1 MTAQAPS
8 AGEAGLT
15 RPPRL
20 ELEGV
25 SKTYGRFRAL
35 QDVRLTIMPGEL
47 HGLVGQN
54 GSGKSTLAGILTGY
68 RAPDPGSVIRIDGQQ
83 LRLPIRLRQAQDLG
97 LAVVHQTLGLID
109 EATVLENIRVGRL
122 GARRWSRRI
131 TWEAERDSARQV
143 LEQLGCPV
151 RLDEPVGQ
159 LPAEDRA
166 TVAIARAIQQ
176 AQDGKG
182 IVIFDEST
190 RALSRDSLHHF
201 YELVQQVLAT
211 GTAVLLISH
220 RLDEVLN
227 VTDTVTIL
235 RDGQVVESGSRTA
248 DLDHGQLVAKMLGR
262 QLLADVAGGPAGAG
276 EPGEAGG
283 EVSEA
288 DKAPAAAAR
297 ISGLTG
303 SVLRG
308 FDLQIGRGEVVGVT
322 GLVGSGHEELPY
334 LLADDRRAA
343 SGTLE
348 MGGRRLD
355 LTAAGCADALAA
367 GVALVPENRD
377 VDGLAAQMTIA
388 ENITLPHLRAHGTRM
403 RLDRKWENREVQSL
417 LDQLGV
423 RPPAPAM
430 AVGSLS
436 GGNRQK
442 VLLAKWLARQ
452 PDLLVLHDPTQAVDV
467 GARHDLIAAIRKAA
481 GQGCGVLVAS
491 GDEEELAALCDRVLI
506 IKNGTVGTELSAPLS
521 PGAIAESVY
530 SRAVRP
536 LRPVQ
541 G

>member
-1 MTAQAPS
+1 MNVQ
-8 AGEAGLT
+8 
-15 RPPRL
+15 PPRL

-35 QDVRLTIMPGEL
+35 QDVQLTIMPGEL

-68 RAPDPGSVIRIDGQQ
+68 RAPDPGSVIRIDGQE

-122 GARRWSRRI
+122 RAARWSRRI
-131 TWEAERDSARQV
+131 SWDAERESAGQV
-143 LEQLGCPV
+143 LAQLGRTV
-151 RLDEPVGQ
+151 ALDEPVGN
-159 LPAEDRA
+159 LSAEDRA
-166 TVAIARAIQQ
+166 TVAIARAVQQ
-176 AQDGKG
+176 AQDGRG

-190 RALSRDSLHHF
+190 RALSRDSLHGF

-227 VTDTVTIL
+227 VTDTVTVL
-235 RDGQVVESGSRTA
+235 RDGQVVGSGSRTA

-262 QLLADVAGGPAGAG
+262 QLQADVAHGPTGRASAEGLADEAGA
-276 EPGEAGG
+276 
-283 EVSEA
+283 A
-288 DKAPAAAAR
+288 DKIAAR
-297 ISGLTG
+297 ISGLAG
-303 SVLRG
+303 EVLHD
-308 FDLQIGRGEVVGVT
+308 FDLQIGHGEVVGVT

-334 LLADDRRAA
+334 LLADDRRARA
-343 SGTLE
+343 GTLE
-348 MGGRRLD
+348 VGSTRLD
-355 LTAAGCADALAA
+355 LTTSSCADALAA

-377 VDGLAAQMTIA
+377 IDGLAAQMSIA
-388 ENITLPHLRAHGTRM
+388 ENITLPHLRTHGVRM
-403 RLDRKWENREVQSL
+403 RLDRKWENREVRSL
-417 LDQLGV
+417 LDELGV
-423 RPPAPAM
+423 RPPVPAM
-430 AVGSLS
+430 PVGSLS

-442 VLLAKWLARQ
+442 VLLAKWLAMQ
-452 PDLLVLHDPTQAVDV
+452 PDLLVLHEPTQAVDV
-467 GARHDLIAAIRKAA
+467 GARHDLITAIRAA
-481 GQGCGVLVAS
+481 AARGCGVLVAS
-491 GDEEELAALCDRVLI
+491 GDEKELAALCDRVLI
-506 IKNGTVGTELSAPLS
+506 IKNGAVSTELSAPLKA
-521 PGAIAESVY
+521 GAIGEAIY

>member
-1 MTAQAPS
+1 MNVQ
-8 AGEAGLT
+8 
-15 RPPRL
+15 PPRL

-35 QDVRLTIMPGEL
+35 QDVQLTIMPGEL

-68 RAPDPGSVIRIDGQQ
+68 RAPDPGSVIRIDGQD
-83 LRLPIRLRQAQDLG
+83 LRLPIRLGQAQDLG

-122 GARRWSRRI
+122 RAARWSRRI
-131 TWEAERDSARQV
+131 SWDAERESAGQV
-143 LEQLGCPV
+143 LAQLGRTV
-151 RLDEPVGQ
+151 ALDEPVGN
-159 LPAEDRA
+159 LSAEDRA
-166 TVAIARAIQQ
+166 TVAIARAVQQ
-176 AQDGKG
+176 AQDGRG
-182 IVIFDEST
+182 IIIFDEST
-190 RALSRDSLHHF
+190 RALSRDSLHGF

-235 RDGQVVESGSRTA
+235 RDGQVVETGSRTA

-262 QLLADVAGGPAGAG
+262 ELQADVAHGPAGA
-276 EPGEAGG
+276 PAAD
-283 EVSEA
+283 EA
-288 DKAPAAAAR
+288 DSGPGAADKIAAR
-297 ISGLTG
+297 ISGLMG
-303 SVLRG
+303 EVLHD
-308 FDLQIGRGEVVGVT
+308 FDLQVRRGEVVGVT

-334 LLADDRRAA
+334 LLADDRHATA
-343 SGTLE
+343 GTLE
-348 MGGRRLD
+348 VGSARLD
-355 LTAAGCADALAA
+355 LTTSGCADALAA

-377 VDGLAAQMTIA
+377 IDGLAAQMSIA
-388 ENITLPHLRAHGTRM
+388 ENITLPHLRTHGVRM
-403 RLDRKWENREVQSL
+403 RLDRKWENREVGSL
-417 LDQLGV
+417 LHELGV
-423 RPPAPAM
+423 RPPVPALP
-430 AVGSLS
+430 VGSLS

-442 VLLAKWLARQ
+442 VLLAKWLAMQ
-452 PDLLVLHDPTQAVDV
+452 PELLVLHEPTQAVDV
-467 GARHDLIAAIRKAA
+467 GARHDLITAIRAA
-481 GQGCGVLVAS
+481 AARGCGVLVAS

-506 IKNGTVGTELSAPLS
+506 IKNGTVGTELSAPLKA
-521 PGAIAESVY
+521 GAIGEAIY

>member
-20 ELEGV
+20 ELAGV

-68 RAPDPGSVIRIDGQQ
+68 RAPDPGSAIRIDGQE
-83 LRLPIRLRQAQDLG
+83 LRLPVRLGQARDLG

-131 TWEAERDSARQV
+131 NWEAERESARQV
-143 LEQLGCPV
+143 LDRLGRSV
-151 RLDEPVGQ
+151 RLDQPVGQ
-159 LPAEDRA
+159 LSAEDRA

-176 AQDGKG
+176 AQDGRG

-262 QLLADVAGGPAGAG
+262 QLQADVSGGARGTAVTDRADETGDAGT
-276 EPGEAGG
+276 
-283 EVSEA
+283 
-288 DKAPAAAAR
+288 APKVAAR

-303 SVLRG
+303 PVLQDFG
-308 FDLQIGRGEVVGVT
+308 LEVGAGEVVGVT
-322 GLVGSGHEELPY
+322 GLVGSGWEELPY

-343 SGTLE
+343 AGTLE
-348 MGGRRLD
+348 VGGRRLD
-355 LTAAGCADALAA
+355 LTASGCADALAA

-377 VDGLAAQMTIA
+377 VDGLAAQMSIA
-388 ENITLPHLRAHGTRM
+388 ENITLPHLRTHGTRM
-403 RLDRKWENREVQSL
+403 RLDRKWETREVQTL
-417 LDQLGV
+417 LDQLDV
-423 RPPAPAM
+423 RPPVPAM

-442 VLLAKWLARQ
+442 VLMDKRLARQ
-452 PDLLVLHDPTQAVDV
+452 PDLLVLHEPTQAVDV
-467 GARHDLIAAIRKAA
+467 GARHDLITAIRRAA
-481 GQGCGVLVAS
+481 GRGCGVLVAS

-506 IKNGTVGTELSAPLS
+506 LKNGTVGAELSAPLS
-521 PGAIAESVY
+521 AGSIAESTY

>member
-1 MTAQAPS
+1 MNVQ
-8 AGEAGLT
+8 
-15 RPPRL
+15 PPRL
-20 ELEGV
+20 ELEGL

-35 QDVRLTIMPGEL
+35 QDVQLTIMPGEL

-68 RAPDPGSVIRIDGQQ
+68 RAPDPGSVIRIDGQD

-109 EATVLENIRVGRL
+109 EATVLENIRVGRF
-122 GARRWSRRI
+122 GASRWSRRI
-131 TWEAERDSARQV
+131 TWDAERESARQV
-143 LEQLGCPV
+143 LAQLGRTV
-151 RLDEPVGQ
+151 ALDEPVGN
-159 LPAEDRA
+159 LSAEDRA
-166 TVAIARAIQQ
+166 TVAIARAVQQ
-176 AQDGKG
+176 AQDGRG
-182 IVIFDEST
+182 IIIFDEST

-227 VTDTVTIL
+227 VTDTVTVL

-248 DLDHGQLVAKMLGR
+248 DLDHGLLVAKMLGR
-262 QLLADVAGGPAGAG
+262 QLQADVAGGAAGITA
-276 EPGEAGG
+276 AGG
-283 EVSEA
+283 ADGGSGAA
-288 DKAPAAAAR
+288 DKIAAR

-303 SVLRG
+303 EVLRD
-308 FDLQIGRGEVVGVT
+308 FDLWVEAGEVVGVT

-334 LLADDRRAA
+334 LLADDRHATA
-343 SGTLE
+343 GTLE
-348 MGGRRLD
+348 VGSTRLD
-355 LTAAGCADALAA
+355 LTTSSCADALAA

-377 VDGLAAQMTIA
+377 IDGLAAQMSIA
-388 ENITLPHLRAHGTRM
+388 ENITLPHLRTHGVRM
-403 RLDRKWENREVQSL
+403 RLDRKWEDREVRSL
-417 LDQLGV
+417 LDELGV
-423 RPPAPAM
+423 RPPVPAM
-430 AVGSLS
+430 PVGSLS

-442 VLLAKWLARQ
+442 VLLAKWLAMQ
-452 PDLLVLHDPTQAVDV
+452 PELLVLHEPTQAVDV
-467 GARHDLIAAIRKAA
+467 GARHDLITAIRAA
-481 GQGCGVLVAS
+481 AERGCGVLVAS

-506 IKNGTVGTELSAPLS
+506 MKNGTVGTELSAPLKA
-521 PGAIAESVY
+521 GAIGEAIY